1 MPSPK
6 YMDFAEYILGVTETI
21 WEGRNIASLR
31 ENYSDDIPVRSPLS
45 LVVGNE
51 AVISATL
58 ATLSEFPDRELLGE
72 DVIWDR
78 MGEDSWLSSHRIISL
93 ATHAEDGFFG
103 WATQKRLSYRIIADC
118 HASADPKWGWQ
129 INDEWL
135 VRDLGAIVRQ
145 IGRKPSDFARELIGR
160 EGGYGRSKGT
170 FIPGDDEPLGPY
182 KGKGNDAEP
191 GLRYADMLDRIMNA
205 DVSAIKSEY
214 DRACQ
219 IEMPGGL
226 TGHGWSEAEKF
237 WLGLRASFPNAAFRV
252 EHRMGREDERRL
264 PRAAVRWS
272 LTGKHDGWGAFDTP
286 SQADV
291 HVMGM
296 SHAEYG
302 PRGLIREFT
311 LYDEVAVWK
320 QILEN
325 T

>member
-1 MPSPK
+1 MPTPI
-6 YMDFAEYILGVTETI
+6 YTDFAEYILGVTETI

-31 ENYSDDIPVRSPLS
+31 ENYSAGIPVRSPLS

-51 AVISATL
+51 DVIGATL

-78 MGEDSWLSSHRIISL
+78 MGENSWLSSHRIISL
-93 ATHAEDGFFG
+93 ATHAETGFFG
-103 WATQKRLSYRIIADC
+103 AATHARLCYRIIADC

-145 IGRKPSDFARELIGR
+145 IGCEPSEFARELIER
-160 EGGYGRSKGT
+160 EGGSGQSSRT

-182 KGKGNDAEP
+182 TGVGNDSEP
-191 GLRYADMLDRIMNA
+191 GLRYADMLERIMNA
-205 DVSAIKSEY
+205 DVAAIKKEY

-219 IEMPGGL
+219 IEMPGGR
-226 TGHGWSEAEKF
+226 TGHGWREADRF
-237 WLGLRASFPNAAFRV
+237 WLGLRSSFPSATFRV
-252 EHRMGREDERRL
+252 EHRMGGKDEGRL

-272 LTGKHDGWGAFDTP
+272 LTGKHDGWGAFGTP

-302 PRGLIREFT
+302 PRGLNREFI

-320 QILEN
+320 QILEWV
-325 T
+325 